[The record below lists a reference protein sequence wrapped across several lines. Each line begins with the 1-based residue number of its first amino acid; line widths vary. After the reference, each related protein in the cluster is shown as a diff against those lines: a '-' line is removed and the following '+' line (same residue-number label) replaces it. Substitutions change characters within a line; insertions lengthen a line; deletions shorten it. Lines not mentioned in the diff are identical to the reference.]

1 MTVFLSLGAN
11 LGNREQTI
19 NKAIQF
25 LSEQVGPLIKRS
37 SFYYSKPWGFDS
49 PNDFCN
55 ICASF
60 ETELSPLDLL
70 HTTQS
75 IERQL
80 GRTHKTQITIP
91 SDRALALRNLKSQI
105 SNYADRPIDIDIIRA
120 FDDDGTEIK
129 CQISNDKSPILNL
142 KSQMSSAP
150 LLSLPHPLWQQRD
163 FVKVPLEEIMQ

>member
-1 MTVFLSLGAN
+1 MIVYLSLGSN

-19 NKAIQF
+19 DKAIQL

-37 SFYYSKPWGFDS
+37 SFFYSKPWGFDS

-60 ETELSPLDLL
+60 KTELSPLDLL

-80 GRTHKTQITIP
+80 GRTK
-91 SDRALALRNLKSQI
+91 KSNFKQQSGLI
-105 SNYADRPIDIDIIRA
+105 SNSEAVYSDRPIDIDIIRV

-129 CQISNDKSPILNL
+129 CQMTNDKNTV
-142 KSQMSSAP
+142 P
-150 LLSLPHPLWQQRD
+150 LLSLPHPLWQERD

>member
-1 MTVFLSLGAN
+1 MIVYLGLGAN

-19 NKAIQF
+19 NTALELLVDQI
-25 LSEQVGPLIKRS
+25 GPLIKRS
-37 SFYYSKPWGFDS
+37 SFYYSKPWGFNS

-80 GRTHKTQITIP
+80 GRTK
-91 SDRALALRNLKSQI
+91 KSNFKQQSGLT
-105 SNYADRPIDIDIIRA
+105 SNSEAVYSDRPIDIDIIRA

-150 LLSLPHPLWQQRD
+150 LLTLPHPLWQKRD